1 MVDRK
6 ECSPVW
12 KSVDM
17 NLTLG
22 ISRKEPLGD
31 GKSVHY
37 FQKKRKK
44 QHSCWKQNI
53 CSSMHIY
60 IRGFSSGMLG
70 RLHHYSILEYQ
81 IISRVS
87 DKLPVAATLF
97 QSSGGSFDTQHRP
110 SMEVPPAKMATAYDK
125 CVLYV
130 QVKVC
135 RCHQKKWGLCN
146 MCKLCYVGVTERN
159 GDTESATSYS
169 NQLFYSP
176 DHVFN

>member
-1 MVDRK
+1 
-6 ECSPVW
+6 
-12 KSVDM
+12 
-17 NLTLG
+17 
-22 ISRKEPLGD
+22 
-31 GKSVHY
+31 
-37 FQKKRKK
+37 
-44 QHSCWKQNI
+44 
-53 CSSMHIY
+53 MHIY
-60 IRGFSSGMLG
+60 IRGFSPGMLG

-176 DHVFN
+176 DHVFNWLVISYESPRNRDTLLSALVQQCHMNIHTWVWGTNPM